1 MAVTRVVIIGA
12 GFAGLNAAKA
22 LANRPGIE
30 VTLLDRA
37 NHHLFQPLLYQVA
50 TAALSPA
57 DISAP
62 VRSVLRR
69 ARNVQVLMADAQ
81 RIDPASRCVETDAG
95 AFTGDYL
102 LIGAGATH
110 AYFGHDAWEPF
121 APGLKTLPQATA
133 MRARILRAFEQAE
146 RCSDRTE
153 QRAWLNFV
161 VVGGGPTGVEM
172 AGAIA
177 EMSRYT
183 LARDFRRID
192 PRKARVL
199 LVEAGPRLLPAFT
212 ERSSARAQRD
222 LATLGVDVR
231 LGCAVTEVAASAVTI
246 GAERIATRTVV
257 WAAGVRAS
265 PLGQSLGVPLDPAG
279 RVPVTAGITIA
290 GNDRV
295 FVLGDLAAATDPVSQ
310 RPLPG
315 VAQVAIQQGRHAA
328 ACILADQRGA
338 ARATFRYRDKGQM
351 ATIGR
356 QRAICEI
363 GALVLGGRI
372 AWWLWL
378 LVHIMGL
385 TGFRSRASVMLH
397 WGWSFFTYGRGARLI
412 VGREA
417 G

>member
-1 MAVTRVVIIGA
+1 VARVVIVGA

-22 LANRPGIE
+22 LAHRPGIE

-62 VRSVLRR
+62 VRSILRH
-69 ARNVQVLMADAQ
+69 AKNVRVLMADA
-81 RIDPASRCVETDAG
+81 RHIDLAARRVETDVG
-95 AFTGDYL
+95 SFTGDYL
-102 LIGAGATH
+102 VIGVGATH

-133 MRARILRAFEQAE
+133 MRARILLAFEQAE
-146 RCSDRTE
+146 RCDEPAE
-153 QRAWLNFV
+153 QQAWLTFV

-192 PRKARVL
+192 PRQARVL

-212 ERSSARAQRD
+212 TRSSARAQHD
-222 LATLGVDVR
+222 LASLGVDVR
-231 LGCAVTEVAASAVTI
+231 LGVAVTGVAADAVSLGT
-246 GAERIATRTVV
+246 ESVATRTVV

-265 PLGQSLGVPLDPAG
+265 PLARSLGVPLDRAG
-279 RVPVTAGITIA
+279 RVPVTAGNTLAGHDCVFIA
-290 GNDRV
+290 
-295 FVLGDLAAATDPVSQ
+295 GDLAAATDPATQ

-338 ARATFRYRDKGQM
+338 PRAAFCYRDKGQM

-363 GALVLGGRI
+363 GPLTFGGRL

-385 TGFRSRASVMLH
+385 TGFRSRASVLLQ

-412 VGREA
+412 VA
-417 G
+417 GKDA

>member
-1 MAVTRVVIIGA
+1 MTQVVIIGA

-22 LANRPGIE
+22 LANRPGIG
-30 VTLLDRA
+30 VTLLDRS

-50 TAALSPA
+50 SAALSPA

-62 VRSVLRR
+62 VRSILRH

-81 RIDPASRCVETDAG
+81 HVDPAARRVETDCGRFEA
-95 AFTGDYL
+95 DYL

-110 AYFGHDAWEPF
+110 AYFGHDAWEAV

-133 MRARILRAFEQAE
+133 VRARILLAFEQAE
-146 RCSDRTE
+146 RCADWVE
-153 QRAWLNFV
+153 QQSWLSFV
-161 VVGGGPTGVEM
+161 VIGGGPTGVEM

-199 LVEAGPRLLPAFT
+199 LVEAGPRLLPAFS

-222 LATLGVDVR
+222 LAALGVDVR
-231 LGCAVTEVAASAVTI
+231 LGTAVTDVASDSVTI
-246 GAERIATRTVV
+246 GDGRIPARTVV

-265 PLGQSLGVPLDPAG
+265 PLAQSLGVPLDRAG
-279 RVPVTAGITIA
+279 RVIVTAGLTPA
-290 GNDRV
+290 GHERV
-295 FVLGDLAAATDPVSQ
+295 FILGDLAAASDPVTH

-315 VAQVAIQQGRHAA
+315 VAQVALQQGRYAA
-328 ACILADQRGA
+328 GCILADQRGTP
-338 ARATFRYRDKGQM
+338 RGVFRYRDKGQM

-363 GALVLGGRI
+363 GRFEFGGRL

-378 LVHIMGL
+378 TVHIMGL
-385 TGFRSRASVMLH
+385 TGFRSRASVILQ

-412 VGREA
+412 VGREP
-417 G
+417 

>member
-1 MAVTRVVIIGA
+1 MTRVVIVGA

-22 LANRPGIE
+22 LANRQGIE

-62 VRSVLRR
+62 VRSILRR

-81 RIDPASRCVETDAG
+81 RIDLAARRVETDAG
-95 AFTGDYL
+95 VYTGDYL

-110 AYFGHDAWEPF
+110 AYFGHDAWEPY

-133 MRARILRAFEQAE
+133 MRARILLAFEQAE
-146 RCSDRTE
+146 RCGDWVE
-153 QRAWLNFV
+153 QQGWLNFV
-161 VVGGGPTGVEM
+161 IVGGGPTGVEM

-177 EMSRYT
+177 EMSRHT

-222 LATLGVDVR
+222 LAALGVDVR
-231 LGCAVTEVAASAVTI
+231 LGAAVTEVTASAVTI
-246 GAERIATRTVV
+246 GAERIRARTVV

-265 PLGQSLGVPLDPAG
+265 PLAQSLGVPLDPAG
-279 RVPVTAGITIA
+279 RVPVTSGITIA
-290 GNDRV
+290 GFDRV
-295 FVLGDLAAATDPVSQ
+295 FVTGDLAAATDPASR

-315 VAQVAIQQGRHAA
+315 VAQVAIQQGRYAA

-338 ARATFRYRDKGQM
+338 ARANFRYRDKGQM

-363 GALVLGGRI
+363 GALQIGGRV

>member
-1 MAVTRVVIIGA
+1 MAHVVIVGA

-22 LANRPGIE
+22 LAHRPGIE

-62 VRSVLRR
+62 VRSILRR
-69 ARNVQVLMADAQ
+69 AKNVQVLMAQAH
-81 RIDPASRCVETDAG
+81 RIDLAARRVDTDAG
-95 AFTGDYL
+95 SFTGDYL
-102 LIGAGATH
+102 VIGAGATH
-110 AYFGHDAWEPF
+110 AYFGHDDWEAC

-133 MRARILRAFEQAE
+133 MRARILLAFEQAE
-146 RCSDRTE
+146 RCSDWVE
-153 QRAWLNFV
+153 QQGWLTFV

-199 LVEAGPRLLPAFT
+199 LVEAGPRLLPSFT
-212 ERSSARAQRD
+212 GRSSARAQRD
-222 LATLGVDVR
+222 LAALGVEVR
-231 LGCAVTEVAASAVTI
+231 LGNAVTGVAAQAVVVGT
-246 GAERIATRTVV
+246 EQVATRTVV

-265 PLGQSLGVPLDPAG
+265 PLAQSLGVPLDRAG
-279 RVPVTAGITIA
+279 RVPVTAGITVA
-290 GNDRV
+290 GHECV
-295 FVLGDLAAATDPVSQ
+295 FVTGDLAAATDPVTQ

-328 ACILADQRGA
+328 ACVLADQRGLP
-338 ARATFRYRDKGQM
+338 RASFRYRDKGQM

-363 GALVLGGRI
+363 GPLVFGGRI

-385 TGFRSRASVMLH
+385 TGFRSRASVLLQ

-412 VGREA
+412 VA
-417 G
+417 GKDA

>member
-1 MAVTRVVIIGA
+1 MTRVVIVGA
-12 GFAGLNAAKA
+12 GFAGLAAARA
-22 LANRPGIE
+22 LANRAGIE
-30 VTLLDRA
+30 VVLLDRS

-62 VRSVLRR
+62 VRSILRG
-69 ARNVQVLMADAQ
+69 ARNVRVLMADAQ
-81 RIDPASRCVETDAG
+81 RIDLAARRVDTDAG
-95 AFTGDYL
+95 PFDGDYL

-110 AYFGHDAWEPF
+110 AYFGHDAWEPY
-121 APGLKTLPQATA
+121 APGLKTLSQATA
-133 MRARILRAFEQAE
+133 MRARILLAFEQAE
-146 RCSDRTE
+146 RCADWVE
-153 QRAWLNFV
+153 QQAWLSFV

-199 LVEAGPRLLPAFT
+199 LVEAGPRLLPSFT
-212 ERSSARAQRD
+212 ERSSARARRD
-222 LATLGVDVR
+222 LTALGVDGR
-231 LGCAVTEVAASAVTI
+231 LGAAVTGIAAGTVTL
-246 GAERIATRTVV
+246 GDERLATRTVV

-265 PLGQSLGVPLDPAG
+265 PLAQSLGVPLDRAG
-279 RVPVTAGITIA
+279 RVPVTAGTTIA
-290 GNDRV
+290 GHDCV
-295 FVLGDLAAATDPVSQ
+295 FVTGDLAACIDPTSQ
-310 RPLPG
+310 RALPG
-315 VAQVAIQQGRHAA
+315 VAQVAIQQGRYAA
-328 ACILADQRGA
+328 ACILADRRGA
-338 ARATFRYRDKGQM
+338 PRATFRYRDKGQM

-363 GALVLGGRI
+363 GRLTFGGRI

-385 TGFRSRASVMLH
+385 TNFRSRASVLLQ

-412 VGREA
+412 VA
-417 G
+417 GKDP

>member
-1 MAVTRVVIIGA
+1 MTQVVIVGA

-22 LANRPGIE
+22 LANRAGIE

-62 VRSVLRR
+62 VRSILRR
-69 ARNVQVLMADAQ
+69 ARNVQVLMAEAS
-81 RIDPASRCVETDAG
+81 RIDLAARRVETDAG
-95 AFTGDYL
+95 TFAGDYL
-102 LIGAGATH
+102 VIGAGATH

-133 MRARILRAFEQAE
+133 MRARILLAFEHAE
-146 RCSDRTE
+146 RCGDWVE
-153 QRAWLNFV
+153 QQGWLNFV

-212 ERSSARAQRD
+212 ERSSARARRD
-222 LATLGVDVR
+222 LVALGVDVR
-231 LGCAVTEVAASAVTI
+231 LGAAVTDVAETSVTI

-265 PLGQSLGVPLDPAG
+265 PLAQSLGVPLDRAG
-279 RVPVTAGITIA
+279 RVPVTSGITIA
-290 GNDRV
+290 GHDRV
-295 FVLGDLAAATDPVSQ
+295 FVTGDLAASTDPVSH
-310 RPLPG
+310 RALPG
-315 VAQVAIQQGRHAA
+315 VAQVAMQQGRYAA
-328 ACILADQRGA
+328 ACILGDQRGA
-338 ARATFRYRDKGQM
+338 PRAVFRYRDKGQM

-363 GALVLGGRI
+363 GPLALGGRV

-378 LVHIMGL
+378 TVHIMGL
-385 TGFRSRASVMLH
+385 TGFRSRASVMLQ

-412 VGREA
+412 SGGKGA
-417 G
+417 

>member
-1 MAVTRVVIIGA
+1 MTRVVVVGA

-22 LANRPGIE
+22 LANRPGID
-30 VTLLDRA
+30 VTLLDRS

-62 VRSVLRR
+62 VRSILRR
-69 ARNVQVLMADAQ
+69 ARNVQVLMAEAQ
-81 RIDPASRCVETDAG
+81 HIDLAARRVDTDIGRFEA
-95 AFTGDYL
+95 DYL

-110 AYFGHDAWEPF
+110 AYFGHDAWEAM

-133 MRARILRAFEQAE
+133 VRARILRAFEQAE
-146 RCSDRTE
+146 CCADWVE
-153 QRAWLNFV
+153 QQAWLSFV

-199 LVEAGPRLLPAFT
+199 LVEAGPRLLPAFG
-212 ERSSARAQRD
+212 ERSAARARRD
-222 LATLGVDVR
+222 LAALGVDVR
-231 LGCAVTEVAASAVTI
+231 LGAAVTDVANDSVTV
-246 GAERIATRTVV
+246 GTGRVPTRTVI

-265 PLGQSLGVPLDPAG
+265 PLAQSLGVPLDRAG
-279 RVPVTAGITIA
+279 RVPVNAGLTPEGHA
-290 GNDRV
+290 YV
-295 FVLGDLAAATDPVSQ
+295 FVLGDLAATIDPATR

-315 VAQVAIQQGRHAA
+315 VAQVAIQQGRYAA
-328 ACILADQRGA
+328 ACILADQRGTP
-338 ARATFRYRDKGQM
+338 RGIFRYRDKGQM

-363 GALVLGGRI
+363 GGFKFGGRL

-378 LVHIMGL
+378 LVHILGL
-385 TGFRSRASVMLH
+385 TGFRSRASVMLQ

-412 VGREA
+412 VGRDS
-417 G
+417 

>member
-1 MAVTRVVIIGA
+1 MTRVVVVGA

-22 LANRPGIE
+22 LANRPGID
-30 VTLLDRA
+30 VTLLDRS

-62 VRSVLRR
+62 VRSILRR
-69 ARNVQVLMADAQ
+69 ARNVQVLMAEAQ
-81 RIDPASRCVETDAG
+81 HIDLAARRVDTDIGRFEA
-95 AFTGDYL
+95 DYL

-110 AYFGHDAWEPF
+110 AYFGHDAWEAM

-133 MRARILRAFEQAE
+133 VRARILRAFEQAE
-146 RCSDRTE
+146 CCADWVE
-153 QRAWLNFV
+153 QQAWLSFV

-199 LVEAGPRLLPAFT
+199 LVEAGPRLLPAFG
-212 ERSSARAQRD
+212 ERSAARARRD
-222 LATLGVDVR
+222 LAALGVDVR
-231 LGCAVTEVAASAVTI
+231 LGAAVTDVANDSVTV
-246 GAERIATRTVV
+246 GAGRVPTRTVI

-265 PLGQSLGVPLDPAG
+265 PLAQSLGIPLDRAG
-279 RVPVTAGITIA
+279 RVPVNAGLTPEGHA
-290 GNDRV
+290 CV
-295 FVLGDLAAATDPVSQ
+295 FVLGDLAATIDPATR

-315 VAQVAIQQGRHAA
+315 VAQVAIQQGRYAA

-338 ARATFRYRDKGQM
+338 PRGIFRYRDKGQM

-363 GALVLGGRI
+363 GGFRFGGRL

-378 LVHIMGL
+378 FVHILGL
-385 TGFRSRASVMLH
+385 TGFRSRASVMLQ

-412 VGREA
+412 VGRDS
-417 G
+417 